1 MCIYLLVAGNFCG
14 KQYGIDVS
22 VSISLQITDENEMKI
37 YKTKMAD
44 WEREKERQM
53 HEFTITEDDLD
64 ADKRI
69 GASVEVLVG
78 AFRRVDYWLI

>member
-1 MCIYLLVAGNFCG
+1 
-14 KQYGIDVS
+14 
-22 VSISLQITDENEMKI
+22 MKI